1 MERLSAQL
9 FFLFGVF
16 ASGGCAG
23 GWAVLLPEI
32 AALQSTASGDFNF
45 PTTLEIYF
53 PIFDMIARHI
63 GNVQGGD
70 GTRPLAEP
78 LLRRGSLHFHGVVFF

>member
-9 FFLFGVF
+9 FPVWCIRFWRVRWRLR
-16 ASGGCAG
+16 
-23 GWAVLLPEI
+23 VLLPEI

-63 GNVQGGD
+63 GNVQVETGLDHWPNLYCGV
-70 GTRPLAEP
+70 AV
-78 LLRRGSLHFHGVVFF
+78 LHFHGVVFF